1 MAPLILALDQH
12 PDIHHTLCVSGQ
24 HTQMLSPILE
34 LFGLTP
40 SVNLEVMHQGQ
51 TLNTLTSRVVH
62 KMDAVLEQ
70 TRPDHVL
77 VHGDTTTAMSAALAA
92 FHARISV
99 AHIEAGLRTG
109 NLSQPFPEEMN
120 RRVIDSVSD
129 LLFAPTLSA
138 KSNLIREKLSGRCW
152 ITGNT
157 VIDALAKACELL
169 DTRPKMAEQIEKQF
183 DFLHKDSRLI
193 LVTGHRRE
201 NFGDGMI
208 NICTAL
214 LELSRE
220 QGVEIIYPVHLNP
233 QIKEPVQRHLGGA
246 PNIHLVPPADY
257 LAFIWLMRRASI
269 ILTDSG
275 GIQEEAPYL
284 KKPVLVMRDVTER
297 PEAIAN
303 GTAQLVGTDSARIVH
318 HVRMLLTDSSFYDR
332 FCSGVN
338 PYGDGLASER
348 IVTALLGEPV
358 DEFVALD
365 EALAS
370 RF

>member
-1 MAPLILALDQH
+1 MAPVILALDRH
-12 PDIHHTLCVSGQ
+12 PHIEHTLCVSGQ
-24 HTQMLSPILE
+24 HTQMMSPVLS

-40 SVNLEVMHQGQ
+40 TVNLDVMHERQ
-51 TLNTLTSRVVH
+51 TLNSLIGHITH
-62 KMDAVLEQ
+62 KVDAVFEEV
-70 TRPDHVL
+70 RPDYVF
-77 VHGDTTTAMSAALAA
+77 VHGDTSTAMATALAA
-92 FHARISV
+92 FHAKVPV

-109 NLSQPFPEEMN
+109 NRSQPFPEEMN
-120 RRVIDSVSD
+120 RRIIDSVSD
-129 LLFAPTLSA
+129 LLFAPTPSA
-138 KSNLIREKLSGRCW
+138 RNNLMRENLPGRCW
-152 ITGNT
+152 VTGNT

-169 DTRPKMAEQIEKQF
+169 DTQPTMAEQIKRQF
-183 DFLHKDSRLI
+183 EFLREGSRLI

-220 QGVEIIYPVHLNP
+220 PGVEIIYPVHLNP
-233 QIKEPVQRHLGGA
+233 QVKEPVQRYLAGA

-257 LAFIWLMRRASI
+257 LAFIWLMRRAAI

-297 PEAIAN
+297 PEAVAN
-303 GTAQLVGTDSARIVH
+303 GTAQLVGTDAARIVH
-318 HVRMLLTDSSFYDR
+318 HVRTLLTDQDVYDR

-348 IVTALLGEPV
+348 IVAALLNEPV
-358 DEFVALD
+358 EEFVVP
-365 EALAS
+365 EKTFAS
-370 RF
+370 SF